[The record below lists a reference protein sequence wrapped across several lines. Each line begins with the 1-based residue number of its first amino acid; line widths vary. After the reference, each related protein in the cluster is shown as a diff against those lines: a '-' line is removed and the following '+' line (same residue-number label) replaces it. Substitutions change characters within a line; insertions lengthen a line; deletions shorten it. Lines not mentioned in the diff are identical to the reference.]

1 MKNHIRV
8 QILTETEKVYHDYNL
23 PENIIVKVRHLADD
37 LCTGKIKLQNQKN
50 YIPFT
55 FAWMDLFDMQRL
67 DDWTNDPIT
76 GKPMDIP
83 YSLYIREAI
92 ERTLNK

>member
-1 MKNHIRV
+1 MANYIRV
-8 QILTETEKVYHDYNL
+8 QILTQPEKVYFDYDV
-23 PENIIVKVRHLADD
+23 PENIIVKVRSLDKD
-37 LCTGKIKLQNQKN
+37 FCTGKIKLQNHKK

-55 FAWMDLFDMQRL
+55 FAWMDLFDMERL

-76 GKPMDIP
+76 GAPTEIP

-92 ERTLNK
+92 EQALNK